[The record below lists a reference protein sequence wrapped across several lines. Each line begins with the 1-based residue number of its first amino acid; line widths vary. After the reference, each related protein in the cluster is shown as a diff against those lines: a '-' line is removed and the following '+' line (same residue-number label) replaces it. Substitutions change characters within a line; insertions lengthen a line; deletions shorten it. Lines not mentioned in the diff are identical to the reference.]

1 MIEGRCAMGRRIAK
15 TGFAW
20 LLVSLLWAAPGA
32 GPAMAQGGQVDLEL
46 VLAVDASGSI
56 DEDEARLQRAGW
68 ADAITNPRVL
78 GAIRSGRHRAIAVMF
93 LEWAAIGCENVA
105 VGWTRISDAAS
116 AQKFAQG
123 IRKAGR
129 LDCWG
134 GNAIGD
140 AVGFA
145 TKSILTNNFQAKRK
159 VIDVSGDGP
168 NTLGQPI
175 LLARERALASGI
187 TINGLVI
194 VDPDRFFNAPGGGS
208 LDDYYRTRIA
218 GGPGSFVMVAKS
230 GRNFR
235 QAALAKLV
243 REIATRGAPDGMR
256 ESPGKHH
263 SSVAAAPPGTSKPE

>member
-1 MIEGRCAMGRRIAK
+1 MGRKITQKNLAWVLVIA
-15 TGFAW
+15 
-20 LLVSLLWAAPGA
+20 LWILPAA
-32 GPAMAQGGQVDLEL
+32 GPGDGRASGQEKPVDLEL

-68 ADAITNPRVL
+68 ADAITSPRVL
-78 GAIRSGRHRAIAVMF
+78 GAIRSGGHGAIAVMF

-105 VGWTRISDAAS
+105 VRWTRISDAVS
-116 AQKFAQG
+116 AQKFANG
-123 IRKAGR
+123 IMGASRM
-129 LDCWG
+129 DCWG

-140 AVGFA
+140 AVDFA
-145 TKSILTNNFQAKRK
+145 TKSILANRFQAKRQ

-175 LLARERALASGI
+175 LLARERALTLGI

-194 VDPDRFFNAPGGGS
+194 MDPERFFNAPGGGT
-208 LDDYYRTRIA
+208 LDDYYRTRIT

-235 QAALAKLV
+235 QAVLAKLV
-243 REIATRGAPDGMR
+243 REIADG
-256 ESPGKHH
+256 GIL
-263 SSVAAAPPGTSKPE
+263 PGTPTKVLATALTAIPELD

>member
-1 MIEGRCAMGRRIAK
+1 MGRKVWGR
-15 TGFAW
+15 GFAW
-20 LLVSLLWAAPGA
+20 LLAALLWAAPWA
-32 GPAMAQGGQVDLEL
+32 GPALGQAGPVDLEL

-78 GAIRSGRHRAIAVMF
+78 GAIRSGGHGAIAVMF
-93 LEWAAIGCENVA
+93 LEWAAIGCESVA
-105 VGWTRISDAAS
+105 VKWTRISDAVS

-123 IRKAGR
+123 ITKAGR

-140 AVGFA
+140 AVAFA
-145 TKSILTNNFQAKRK
+145 TASILTNRFQAKRL

-175 LLARERALASGI
+175 LLARQRALAAGI
-187 TINGLVI
+187 SINGLVI
-194 VDPDRFFNAPGGGS
+194 MDPDRFFNAPGGGS
-208 LDDYYRTRIA
+208 LDDYYRSHIA

-230 GRNFR
+230 RRAFR
-235 QAALAKLV
+235 QAVLAKLV
-243 REIATRGAPDGMR
+243 REIAESGGPPGRPDNA
-256 ESPGKHH
+256 
-263 SSVAAAPPGTSKPE
+263 VAAARAAELSPE

>member
-1 MIEGRCAMGRRIAK
+1 MWPQFAK
-15 TGFAW
+15 LGFVC
-20 LLVSLLWAAPGA
+20 LLTSLVWAAPGA
-32 GPAMAQGGQVDLEL
+32 TPAAAQEGPVDLEL

-56 DEDEARLQRAGW
+56 NEDEARLQRAGW
-68 ADAITNPRVL
+68 ADAIANPKVL
-78 GAIRSGRHRAIAVMF
+78 GAIRSGRHGAIAVMF

-116 AQKFAQG
+116 AQKFSQG
-123 IRKAGR
+123 IMKAAR

-140 AVGFA
+140 AVAFS
-145 TKSILTNNFQAKRK
+145 TKSILTNRFEAKRK

-168 NTLGQPI
+168 NTMGQPI
-175 LLARERALASGI
+175 LLARERALAAGI
-187 TINGLVI
+187 TVNGLVI
-194 VDPDRFFNAPGGGS
+194 VDPDRFFNAPGGGT
-208 LDDYYRTRIA
+208 LDEYYRARIA

-243 REIATRGAPDGMR
+243 REIASRGDPGAATR
-256 ESPGKHH
+256 
-263 SSVAAAPPGTSKPE
+263 AALDLQ